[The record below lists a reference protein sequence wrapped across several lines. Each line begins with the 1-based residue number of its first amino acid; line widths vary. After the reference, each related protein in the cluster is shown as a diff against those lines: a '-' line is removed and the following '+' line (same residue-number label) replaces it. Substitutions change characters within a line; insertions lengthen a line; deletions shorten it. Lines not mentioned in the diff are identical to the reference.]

1 MGKLSDLQH
10 VGDDKKPT
18 RNLRRKLRE
27 LNRKKKDL
35 QKAEDGDLREAS
47 DTNDLQRVLDRKK
60 NRTISQQK
68 RRLNRKEEADNDV
81 TAKQKETDML
91 KKDAERKRIG
101 RAAIKAAAKT
111 DDEIAQKTYNDTKE
125 KDAERHKKLRKEI
138 KDKLA
143 ANDEDEKR
151 KEADRKRK
159 HSESKKRL
167 FDKRKE
173 EAKAA
178 FSVILSDNVTQ
189 NHEISANTV
198 KCFQG

>member
-1 MGKLSDLQH
+1 MGKPSDLQH

-18 RNLRRKLRE
+18 RNLIRKFRE
-27 LNRKKKDL
+27 VITKEKNP
-35 QKAEDGDLREAS
+35 QKAEDENLREAS
-47 DTNDLQRVLDRKK
+47 DSDFLQRVLDRKK
-60 NRTISQQK
+60 KKTISQQK

-81 TAKQKETDML
+81 IGKQKETDML
-91 KKDAERKRIG
+91 KRDAERKRIS

-143 ANDEDEKR
+143 ANDEEEKR
-151 KEADRKRK
+151 KEVDRKRK
-159 HSESKKRL
+159 HYESKKRR

-173 EAKAA
+173 AA
-178 FSVILSDNVTQ
+178 VLVILSDYVSQ
-189 NHEISANTV
+189 NHENSANTV
-198 KCFQG
+198 KHCQG